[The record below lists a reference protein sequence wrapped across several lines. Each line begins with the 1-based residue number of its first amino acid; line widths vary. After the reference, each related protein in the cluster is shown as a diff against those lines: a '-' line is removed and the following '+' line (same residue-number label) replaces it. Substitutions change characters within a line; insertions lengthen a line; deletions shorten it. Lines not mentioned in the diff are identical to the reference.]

1 MQSKRLT
8 EKTINE
14 RKDILNKALQHV
26 KRKRN
31 CKMVANEIYQ
41 RAIDVIATLYQEQW
55 TLFEFMVQYQKKYGD
70 ILPPHIASLVINA
83 LIKGGGLTV
92 SIQKHQRQSQAV
104 YSIANGKVHTQC
116 IDVMTKKNVS
126 FIAENEEL
134 DNFVKNMLKDYGLEM
149 ITAHLTIFVKK

>member
-8 EKTINE
+8 QKTINE
-14 RKDILNKALQHV
+14 RRDILNKALQHT
-26 KRKRN
+26 KRKRD
-31 CKMVANEIYQ
+31 CKRVANEIYQ
-41 RAIDVIATLYQEQW
+41 RAIDIIATLPEEQW
-55 TLFEFMVQYQKKYGD
+55 TLFEFMVQYQRKYGD
-70 ILPPHIASLVINA
+70 VLPQHISSLAVNA

-92 SIQKHQRQSQAV
+92 STQKHQRQSQAV

-126 FIAENEEL
+126 FVAENEEL
-134 DNFVKNMLKDYGLEM
+134 DNFVKNMLKEYGLEM